1 HVRPRLDEAENR
13 RAFVVIS
20 DAFRYEAAQE
30 LVRELNGKYRFEAT
44 LSSQLGVLPSYTAL
58 GMASLLPHK
67 SVAYKASGDVLVDGQ
82 PTATFEQRSAVLQAV
97 DGMACRAEDLMAKK
111 KEEGREFVK
120 DKRVVYVYH
129 NAVDATGEQ
138 AATEPQ
144 PCAGVRGG
152 VNELA
157 ARVGSLVNTPTAG
170 LVFTAADRGFLST
183 EPPPAETAR
192 SKLEEKPAGTVKA
205 KKRYLL

>member
-67 SVAYKASGDVLVDGQ
+67 SVAFKAGGDVLVDGQ
-82 PTATFEQRSAVLQAV
+82 PTATLEQRSAILQAV
-97 DGMACRAEDLMAKK
+97 EGMACPAQDLMGPEKG
-111 KEEGREFVK
+111 EGRGVGK
-120 DKRVVYVYH
+120 DKR
-129 NAVDATGEQ
+129 
-138 AATEPQ
+138 
-144 PCAGVRGG
+144 GG
-152 VNELA
+152 Y
-157 ARVGSLVNTPTAG
+157 GSPTPA
-170 LVFTAADRGFLST
+170 
-183 EPPPAETAR
+183 PA
-192 SKLEEKPAGTVKA
+192 PD
-205 KKRYLL
+205 